1 MKKILYIT
9 TVSRT
14 INAFLVPHIQML
26 IEDGNIVDC
35 ACSIDKEIDNSLIE
49 KGVKVFNI
57 PFARNPLDPRNL
69 KAFVELIKIQKKNK
83 YDIVH
88 VHTPVASV
96 YGRLLK
102 IKFPK
107 LKTIYTAHGFHFYK
121 GAPKSK
127 WFIFYNIEK
136 FMSKF
141 TDIIVTMNNEDYE
154 VASNKFNAK
163 KTFKVNGVGVNID
176 EYVYKDS
183 CNDIREELDL
193 NEDDVVLTVIAELSK
208 RKNQIQVIKAFNSL
222 ISEYNNLKLLLVGDG
237 DLYNEYNTYIKNN
250 NLDEHVKLLGYRTDI
265 PKILDTTD
273 IVGLF
278 SYHEGLPRNLMEAMV
293 SKKVIVCTNIR
304 GNNDLVEENKNGLLV
319 KCDDIESVK
328 KSIEKLYLDKSL
340 RESMG
345 EQGFKIIKDN
355 FCLEKVL
362 QQMKEIY
369 KVCN

>member
-26 IEDGNIVDC
+26 IEEGYIVDC
-35 ACSIDKEIDNSLIE
+35 ACCIDKEIDNNLIE

-57 PFARNPLDPRNL
+57 PFTRNPLDARNL
-69 KAFVELIKIQKKNK
+69 KAFVELIKIQNKNK

-154 VASNKFNAK
+154 VALNKFNAK
-163 KTFKVNGVGVNID
+163 KTLKVNGVGVNID

-183 CNDIREELDL
+183 CNDIRKELDL
-193 NEDDVVLTVIAELSK
+193 NEDDVVFTVIAELSK
-208 RKNQIQVIKAFNSL
+208 RKNQIQVIKAFDTL
-222 ISEYNNLKLLLVGDG
+222 ISEYNNIKLLLVGDG
-237 DLYNEYNTYIKNN
+237 NLYSEYNTYIKNN
-250 NLDEHVKLLGYRTDI
+250 NLDKHVKLLGYRTDI
-265 PKILDTTD
+265 PKILSITD

-278 SYHEGLPRNLMEAMV
+278 SYHEGLPRNIMEAMV
-293 SKKVIVCTNIR
+293 AKKPIVCTDIR
-304 GNNDLVEENKNGLLV
+304 GNNDLVKNNINGLLV
-319 KCDDIESVK
+319 PINNIK
-328 KSIEKLYLDKSL
+328 KTIQSIKKLYLDINMRNK
-340 RESMG
+340 MG
-345 EQGFKIIKDN
+345 EKGYEIIEKDYCIN
-355 FCLEKVL
+355 SVL
-362 QQMKEIY
+362 QQIKQLY
-369 KVCN
+369 T

>member
-35 ACSIDKEIDNSLIE
+35 ACCIDEEIDNSLIK

-57 PFARNPLDPRNL
+57 PFSRNPLDPRNL
-69 KAFVELIKIQKKNK
+69 KAFIELIKIQKENE

-102 IKFPK
+102 FKFPK

-121 GAPKSK
+121 GAPSHK

-141 TDIIVTMNNEDYE
+141 TDILITMNIEDYT
-154 VASNKFNAK
+154 VANEKFYAK
-163 KTFKVNGVGVNID
+163 HTYKVNGVGVNID
-176 EYVYKDS
+176 DYLYNFNDNNIRLELGLEK
-183 CNDIREELDL
+183 NDI
-193 NEDDVVLTVIAELSK
+193 VVTIIAELSK
-208 RKNQIQVIKAFNSL
+208 RKNQIQVIKAFEKL
-222 ISEYNNLKLLLVGDG
+222 TKKYNNIKLLLVGDG
-237 DLYNEYNTYIKNN
+237 DLYNEFNLYIKTKKLDNN
-250 NLDEHVKLLGYRTDI
+250 IKLLGYRKDI

-293 SKKVIVCTNIR
+293 AKCPIICTDIR
-304 GNNDLVEENKNGLLV
+304 GNNDLVENEKNGFLVNINDIDTTIVLL
-319 KCDDIESVK
+319 
-328 KSIEKLYLDKSL
+328 EKMYKNKSL
-340 RESMG
+340 RMDMG
-345 EQGFKIIKDN
+345 KAGFNKIQEYS
-355 FCLEKVL
+355 LENVL
-362 QQMKEIY
+362 NQMKAIFNEI
-369 KVCN
+369 

>member
-35 ACSIDKEIDNSLIE
+35 ACCIDNEIDNSLIE
-49 KGVKVFNI
+49 KGVTVFNI
-57 PFARNPLDPRNL
+57 PFTRNPLDLKNL
-69 KAFVELIKIQKKNK
+69 KAFFELIKIQKKNK

-176 EYVYKDS
+176 EYVYKEQH
-183 CNDIREELDL
+183 NDIRKELGL
-193 NEDDVVLTVIAELSK
+193 SDDDIVVTVIAELSK
-208 RKNQIQVIKAFNSL
+208 RKNQIQVIKAFENL
-222 ISEYNNLKLLLVGDG
+222 IKNYDNLKLLLVGDG
-237 DLYNEYNTYIKNN
+237 ELYDEFDTYIKVNK
-250 NLDEHVKLLGYRTDI
+250 LDKNIMLLGFRKDI
-265 PKILDTTD
+265 SKILNTTD

-293 SKKVIVCTNIR
+293 SKKPIICTNIR
-304 GNNDLVEENKNGLLV
+304 GNNDLVKHNDNGLIV
-319 KCDDIESVK
+319 EINDINSTINA
-328 KSIEKLYLDKSL
+328 IEKLYLNKKL
-340 RESMG
+340 RYTMG
-345 EQGFKIIKDN
+345 KRGFEKICKDYSI
-355 FCLEKVL
+355 EYVL
-362 QQMKEIY
+362 LQMKEVY
-369 KVCN
+369 